1 MLGIV
6 ATLKVKP
13 GMEQAF
19 EAVAKELVAKVNA
32 NEPGCTLYAL
42 HHGEAPCTYV
52 FMERYI
58 DQSAVD
64 AHRTTD
70 YFKSLG
76 RSGDITKAQH
86 CRAEFYLAGHGWVP
100 VDPADVRKVVLEE
113 KPGGIPLDDPQ
124 VQKARA
130 KLYGAWE
137 MNWLAY
143 NYAHD
148 VKLPGST
155 GPQLAFLM
163 YPQAET
169 ADVRRDCLDP
179 DTFRYSIASREIQL

>member
-1 MLGIV
+1 MEDRREESMLGIV

-42 HHGEAPCTYV
+42 HHGEAPNTYV

-70 YFKSLG
+70 YFRSLG
-76 RSGDITKAQH
+76 RRMG
-86 CRAEFYLAGHGWVP
+86 EFMDGRPEV
-100 VDPADVRKVVLEE
+100 VRLR
-113 KPGGIPLDDPQ
+113 Q
-124 VQKARA
+124 V
-130 KLYGAWE
+130 E
-137 MNWLAY
+137 
-143 NYAHD
+143 
-148 VKLPGST
+148 
-155 GPQLAFLM
+155 
-163 YPQAET
+163 
-169 ADVRRDCLDP
+169 
-179 DTFRYSIASREIQL
+179 